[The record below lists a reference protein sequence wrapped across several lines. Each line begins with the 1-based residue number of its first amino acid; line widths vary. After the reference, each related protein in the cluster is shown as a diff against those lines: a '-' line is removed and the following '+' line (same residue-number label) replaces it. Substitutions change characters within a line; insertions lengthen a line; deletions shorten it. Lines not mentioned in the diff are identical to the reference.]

1 MLVERFVEAELDY
14 VTSGDRGIGRNSTTP
29 RRLAAVSKS
38 AFADP
43 QVRSVFG
50 LLSEETIVRGWGAFA
65 AIGHIQA
72 DGPPEVRERSLED
85 LWVEWIPGIY
95 AATRGAGPAQ
105 SAVLESCL
113 SPVAERW
120 HAHAEEFGLIK
131 GLRKGKARDEIT
143 VIAFFHLDAGVAL
156 MANSSSQTDVRYS

>member
-1 MLVERFVEAELDY
+1 MGCV
-14 VTSGDRGIGRNSTTP
+14 
-29 RRLAAVSKS
+29 RRL
-38 AFADP
+38 
-43 QVRSVFG
+43 
-50 LLSEETIVRGWGAFA
+50 
-65 AIGHIQA
+65 GHIQA

-85 LWVEWIPGIY
+85 LWNEWIPGIY

-113 SPVAERW
+113 APVAERW

-143 VIAFFHLDAGVAL
+143 VIAFFQLDAGVAL
-156 MANSSSQTDVRYS
+156 MAYSSSQPDARY